1 MEEDRLA
8 VFPTRLRCLRLARG
22 MTQQMVAESLN
33 IHRTTYTKYETG
45 KASPDQESLLTLAR
59 LFRVS
64 VGYLLGQEDSI
75 CHTESALEN
84 GAGITTLS
92 PALFCGL
99 SKYNNIARSA
109 SCSICPDS
117 RKLSKVGGLSG
128 SVWLPALESCARATT
143 QIPDVCAKA

>member
-45 KASPDQESLLTLAR
+45 KASPDQESLLTLGR

-92 PALFCGL
+92 PQEQELLQTFRRL
-99 SKYNNIARSA
+99 SEPEQKRLLAQAHARQDA
-109 SCSICPDS
+109 
-117 RKLSKVGGLSG
+117 
-128 SVWLPALESCARATT
+128 AR
-143 QIPDVCAKA
+143 QSEHKEK

>member
-8 VFPTRLRCLRLARG
+8 VFPTRLRYLRLARG
-22 MTQQMVAESLN
+22 MTQQMVAENLN

-84 GAGITTLS
+84 GAGITALS
-92 PALFCGL
+92 PQEQELLQTFRRL
-99 SKYNNIARSA
+99 SEPEQKRLLAQAHARQDA
-109 SCSICPDS
+109 
-117 RKLSKVGGLSG
+117 
-128 SVWLPALESCARATT
+128 AR
-143 QIPDVCAKA
+143 QSEHKEK

>member
-22 MTQQMVAESLN
+22 MTQQMVAENLN

-92 PALFCGL
+92 PQEQELLQTFRRL
-99 SKYNNIARSA
+99 SEPEQKRQLAQAHSRQDAARQTEH
-109 SCSICPDS
+109 
-117 RKLSKVGGLSG
+117 KEK
-128 SVWLPALESCARATT
+128 
-143 QIPDVCAKA
+143 

>member
-22 MTQQMVAESLN
+22 MTQQMVAENLN

-92 PALFCGL
+92 PQEQELLQTFRRL
-99 SKYNNIARSA
+99 SEPEQKRLLAQAHACQNAARQSEH
-109 SCSICPDS
+109 
-117 RKLSKVGGLSG
+117 KEK
-128 SVWLPALESCARATT
+128 
-143 QIPDVCAKA
+143 

>member
-84 GAGITTLS
+84 GAGITALS
-92 PALFCGL
+92 PQEQELLQTFRRL
-99 SKYNNIARSA
+99 SEPEQKRLLAQAHARQDA
-109 SCSICPDS
+109 
-117 RKLSKVGGLSG
+117 
-128 SVWLPALESCARATT
+128 AR
-143 QIPDVCAKA
+143 QSEHKEK

>member
-92 PALFCGL
+92 PQEQELLQTFRRL
-99 SKYNNIARSA
+99 SEPERKRLLAQAHARQDA
-109 SCSICPDS
+109 
-117 RKLSKVGGLSG
+117 
-128 SVWLPALESCARATT
+128 AR
-143 QIPDVCAKA
+143 QSEHKEK

>member
-22 MTQQMVAESLN
+22 MTQQMVAENLN

-84 GAGITTLS
+84 GAGTTTLS
-92 PALFCGL
+92 PQEQELLQTFRRL
-99 SKYNNIARSA
+99 SEPEQKRLLAQAHARQDA
-109 SCSICPDS
+109 
-117 RKLSKVGGLSG
+117 
-128 SVWLPALESCARATT
+128 AR
-143 QIPDVCAKA
+143 QSEHKEK

>member
-22 MTQQMVAESLN
+22 MTQQMVAENLN

-75 CHTESALEN
+75 CRTESALEN

-92 PALFCGL
+92 PQEQELLQTFRRL
-99 SKYNNIARSA
+99 SEPDQKRLLAQAHARQDA
-109 SCSICPDS
+109 
-117 RKLSKVGGLSG
+117 
-128 SVWLPALESCARATT
+128 ARR
-143 QIPDVCAKA
+143 PEHKEK

>member
-22 MTQQMVAESLN
+22 MTQQMVAENLN

-92 PALFCGL
+92 PQEQELLQTFRRL
-99 SKYNNIARSA
+99 SEPEQKRLLTQAHARQDA
-109 SCSICPDS
+109 
-117 RKLSKVGGLSG
+117 
-128 SVWLPALESCARATT
+128 AR
-143 QIPDVCAKA
+143 QSEHKEK

>member
-22 MTQQMVAESLN
+22 MTQQMVAENLN

-92 PALFCGL
+92 PQEQELLQTFRRL
-99 SKYNNIARSA
+99 SEPEQKRLLAQAHARQDA
-109 SCSICPDS
+109 
-117 RKLSKVGGLSG
+117 
-128 SVWLPALESCARATT
+128 AR
-143 QIPDVCAKA
+143 QPEHKEK

>member
-22 MTQQMVAESLN
+22 MTQQMVAENLN

-92 PALFCGL
+92 PQEQELLQTFRRL
-99 SKYNNIARSA
+99 SEPEQKRLLAQAHARQDA
-109 SCSICPDS
+109 
-117 RKLSKVGGLSG
+117 
-128 SVWLPALESCARATT
+128 AR
-143 QIPDVCAKA
+143 QSEHKEK

>member
-59 LFRVS
+59 LFCVS

-92 PALFCGL
+92 PQEQELLQTFRRL
-99 SKYNNIARSA
+99 SEPEQKRLLAQAHARQDA
-109 SCSICPDS
+109 
-117 RKLSKVGGLSG
+117 
-128 SVWLPALESCARATT
+128 AR
-143 QIPDVCAKA
+143 QSEHKEK

>member
-22 MTQQMVAESLN
+22 MTQQMVAENLN

-84 GAGITTLS
+84 GTGITTLS
-92 PALFCGL
+92 PQEQELLQTFRRL
-99 SKYNNIARSA
+99 SEPEQKRLLAQAHARQDA
-109 SCSICPDS
+109 
-117 RKLSKVGGLSG
+117 
-128 SVWLPALESCARATT
+128 AR
-143 QIPDVCAKA
+143 QSEHKEK

>member
-22 MTQQMVAESLN
+22 MTQQMVAENLN

-45 KASPDQESLLTLAR
+45 KASPDHESLLTLAR

-75 CHTESALEN
+75 CHTEGALEN

-92 PALFCGL
+92 PQEQELLQTFRRL
-99 SKYNNIARSA
+99 SEPEQKRLLAQAHARQDA
-109 SCSICPDS
+109 A
-117 RKLSKVGGLSG
+117 RQ
-128 SVWLPALESCARATT
+128 LEH
-143 QIPDVCAKA
+143 KEK

>member
-92 PALFCGL
+92 PQEQELLQTFRRL
-99 SKYNNIARSA
+99 SEPEQKRLLAQAHARQDA
-109 SCSICPDS
+109 
-117 RKLSKVGGLSG
+117 
-128 SVWLPALESCARATT
+128 AR
-143 QIPDVCAKA
+143 QSEHKEK

>member
-64 VGYLLGQEDSI
+64 VGYLLGQEDSL

-92 PALFCGL
+92 PQEQELLQTFRRL
-99 SKYNNIARSA
+99 SEPEQKRLLAQAHARQDA
-109 SCSICPDS
+109 
-117 RKLSKVGGLSG
+117 
-128 SVWLPALESCARATT
+128 AR
-143 QIPDVCAKA
+143 QSEHKEK

>member
-92 PALFCGL
+92 PQEQELLQTFRRL
-99 SKYNNIARSA
+99 SEPEQKRLLAQAHARQDA
-109 SCSICPDS
+109 
-117 RKLSKVGGLSG
+117 
-128 SVWLPALESCARATT
+128 AR
-143 QIPDVCAKA
+143 QS

>member
-22 MTQQMVAESLN
+22 MTQQMVAENLN

-92 PALFCGL
+92 PQEQELLQTFRLL
-99 SKYNNIARSA
+99 SEPEQKRLLAQAHARQDA
-109 SCSICPDS
+109 
-117 RKLSKVGGLSG
+117 
-128 SVWLPALESCARATT
+128 AR
-143 QIPDVCAKA
+143 QSEHKEK